1 MHHLI
6 FTLKIAIYH
15 HICKPTSITRNN
27 KIFYNLRESNFYL
40 TLSAIMED
48 FGVRSRDS
56 RLQDSPMTSM
66 FGHNIRSDLLILY
79 AAESLVVFL
88 ACYLLMAWAVP
99 APSPPG
105 GAAVDHARLALVAAV
120 VALCFGLASGASGL
134 YQAEV
139 LARARRLALG
149 GAVATVL
156 LVLAVWGCL
165 QLIAMLG
172 HDVPSPRLVLAL
184 VLGAMAAAMSVRL
197 GHALV
202 ARSGLLNRR
211 LLLIQDSLE
220 QAGAGSEAETALRDA
235 PSVLRMSLAAPTGPR
250 LTEALRPAWLR
261 AQNIWAVVVPDGTA
275 NATLRRHCAEAG
287 VRVLTE
293 EEFLEC
299 RLTRV
304 AFERL
309 PNDWLATA
317 RCTRQGALEAAAR
330 RTLDITVALLL
341 LLATLPVMLVAA
353 LAIRLDSKGPI
364 FYRQE
369 RSGLHLR
376 PFTLIKFRSMVVDAE
391 AGGTPRWASK
401 GDPRVTAV
409 GRFLRLTRIDELP
422 QLLNV
427 LRGDMSMV
435 GPRPERPGFVAQLGE
450 IIPHYNDRASV
461 KPGITGWAQVNY
473 PYGASIEDARM
484 KLAYDLYY
492 VRRRSLFLDLL
503 ILVAT
508 VRVVLFQEGAR

>member
-1 MHHLI
+1 M
-6 FTLKIAIYH
+6 
-15 HICKPTSITRNN
+15 
-27 KIFYNLRESNFYL
+27 
-40 TLSAIMED
+40 
-48 FGVRSRDS
+48 
-56 RLQDSPMTSM
+56 
-66 FGHNIRSDLLILY
+66 
-79 AAESLVVFL
+79 VFI

-99 APSPPG
+99 SWIFSTLTIPG
-105 GAAVDHARLALVAAV
+105 DEAMQHGRLALVAAI

-139 LARARRLALG
+139 LSRARRLALG
-149 GAVATVL
+149 CAVATVL
-156 LVLAVWGCL
+156 LVLAVWVSL
-165 QLIAMLG
+165 QLIAILG
-172 HDVPSPRLVLAL
+172 YDIPSTGLVLTLAF
-184 VLGAMAAAMSVRL
+184 GAMAAAVSVRL
-197 GHALV
+197 GHALA
-202 ARSGLLNRR
+202 ARSGLMKRQ
-211 LLLIQDSLE
+211 LIVVQDALE
-220 QAGAGSEAETALRDA
+220 PGRTAPGEDPSELALKDA
-235 PSVLRMSLAAPTGPR
+235 PNVMRMSLAAPSSPR
-250 LTEALRPAWLR
+250 IIEALRPAWLR
-261 AQNIWAVVVPDGTA
+261 AQNIWAVVVPDGSA
-275 NATLRRHCAEAG
+275 DPALRRHCAAAG
-287 VRVLTE
+287 VRVLTQ

-304 AFERL
+304 AFDRL
-309 PNDWLATA
+309 PPDWLASA
-317 RCTRQGALEAAAR
+317 RCTRQGAFEALAR
-330 RTLDITVALLL
+330 RTLDISVALLL
-341 LLATLPVMLVAA
+341 LLATLPVMLLTA

-391 AGGTPRWASK
+391 AGGTPRWATK

-409 GRFLRLTRIDELP
+409 GRFIRLTRIDELP

-435 GPRPERPGFVAQLGE
+435 GPRPERPGFVQQLGE
-450 IIPHYNDRASV
+450 IIPHYHDRASV